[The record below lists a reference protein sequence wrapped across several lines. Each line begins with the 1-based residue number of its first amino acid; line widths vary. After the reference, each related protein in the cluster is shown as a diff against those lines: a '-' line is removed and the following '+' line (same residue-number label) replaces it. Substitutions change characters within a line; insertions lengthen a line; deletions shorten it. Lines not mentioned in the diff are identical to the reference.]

1 MTKKLSTKNTDVLV
15 QISTLLKQLDP
26 NMRIDR
32 GVTFQPRISDKKK
45 PGRPFSMSEENQQL
59 VLDRLCRF
67 DSPQIIAAET
77 GLNLQTIHAI
87 KRLFAVEIY
96 GQELVQN
103 NDVVSKRRTK
113 KLLNPI
119 LVAAQ
124 MEKEMRDNIKAF
136 AKKAKVPFAICVRYA
151 LSKLLEVSVESPSEL
166 GVELRKVNKQR
177 VEV

>member
-103 NDVVSKRRTK
+103 NDVVSKRRK
-113 KLLNPI
+113 KLLNPV
-119 LVAAQ
+119 LVAAK
-124 MEKEMRDNIKAF
+124 MEKEMRDNIKIF

-166 GVELRKVNKQR
+166 GVELRKANKKR
-177 VEV
+177 CDI